1 MTSPSIDWK
10 TKRDRLRNKRG
21 PLFENYLKNSYDIRL
36 ALEIKV
42 IDDQIA
48 ECTEHL
54 VEENKNA

>member
-1 MTSPSIDWK
+1 MTTSSVDWK
-10 TKRDRLRNKRG
+10 TKRDRLRSRRG

-36 ALEIKV
+36 ALEIKT

-54 VEENKNA
+54 VEQNKSA